1 MAKKLG
7 LALSSGGARGAA
19 HIGFLQA
26 LEENGIVPS
35 YISGS
40 SMGAL
45 VGACYAAGMSPR
57 QMRDELFKLKTRDL
71 LDLDILPFKKPAL
84 FKSVKIRELISR
96 VLDGKSFE
104 NLNIPFTC
112 VAVNILNCKE
122 VYLNKGNLIDSV
134 IASCS
139 IPVLFKP
146 VELDGM
152 LLSDGG
158 LADRVPI
165 KAASDM
171 GADVVVGVDALGC
184 FHEIEGVDSLIGAML
199 RTIDI
204 MDCRATTL
212 KKSLESNITDLWIEV
227 EMGAISQYNIK
238 NAKEAYEAGLKC
250 GYENIDAIKKL
261 LLV

>member
-26 LEENGIVPS
+26 LDESGIKPR

-45 VGACYAAGMSPR
+45 VGACYAAGMSPL
-57 QMRDELFKLKTRDL
+57 QMRDELFKLKARDL
-71 LDLDILPFKKPAL
+71 LDIDILPFKKSAL
-84 FKSVKIRELISR
+84 FKSQKLREIITR

-104 NLNIPFTC
+104 NLSIPFTC

-122 VYLNKGNLIDSV
+122 VYLNKGSLIDSV

-158 LADRVPI
+158 LADRVPV
-165 KAASDM
+165 KAVSDM
-171 GADVVVGVDALGC
+171 GADVVVGIDALGC
-184 FHEIEGVDSLIGAML
+184 FHEIESVDSLIGALL

-212 KKSLESNITDLWIEV
+212 KKSLENNLTNLWIEV
-227 EMGAISQYNIK
+227 EMGSISQYNIK
-238 NAKEAYEAGLKC
+238 NVKEAYEAGLKC
-250 GYENIDAIKKL
+250 GYENIEAIKNI